1 MNRGKLET
9 TASAGYIAGIVA
21 FGQEGV
27 SYIKCGN
34 EGTLTTTGT
43 TGYIAGICAESS
55 ESRFEE
61 CYNKADINLEK
72 VLYLGGIVGR
82 MSGSK
87 NATQIYNFIKCS
99 NSGNIRGKAQ
109 IGGIS
114 TYASSTVG
122 AAMGQYTNCVNTGNL
137 EAVSNTSSSSS
148 PAAAGIAAQY
158 KPGSYYLNCSNSGTI
173 SVTDKA
179 YGAGGILGT
188 TSGVATQDYT
198 ITVENC
204 LNTGEIKGLG
214 SSCYWAGGIIGH
226 ANDFVLINNCT
237 NTAPVSAQYGAGG
250 IAGALWG
257 KNAASMTAAIRAT
270 SPLTAAWR
278 AALWAHRV
286 L

>member
-1 MNRGKLET
+1 MELA
-9 TASAGYIAGIVA
+9 AS
-21 FGQEGV
+21 
-27 SYIKCGN
+27 
-34 EGTLTTTGT
+34 
-43 TGYIAGICAESS
+43 
-55 ESRFEE
+55 
-61 CYNKADINLEK
+61 
-72 VLYLGGIVGR
+72 
-82 MSGSK
+82 
-87 NATQIYNFIKCS
+87 
-99 NSGNIRGKAQ
+99 
-109 IGGIS
+109 
-114 TYASSTVG
+114 
-122 AAMGQYTNCVNTGNL
+122 
-137 EAVSNTSSSSS
+137 
-148 PAAAGIAAQY
+148 
-158 KPGSYYLNCSNSGTI
+158 
-173 SVTDKA
+173 
-179 YGAGGILGT
+179 
-188 TSGVATQDYT
+188 SGVATQDYT